1 MMTTRI
7 SPRWTVSSVLWIAVL
22 AIMASFQAWRGAW
35 VDAILFYA
43 IVAVLVIDRLTGGTI
58 KLIKQ
63 PLIVSKPVMLIAG
76 GIATMILVIA
86 PRHGVINFV
95 VMVVIGLSV
104 LLVAWQPQ
112 PEGKKLPARAYTR
125 STYAWAILAV
135 ALCVWEALAFIFSVV
150 MPNGLLNYPT
160 VSVLLDPLVENLWG
174 RIFFVALWIAGGLAL
189 LGVWRKK

>member
-1 MMTTRI
+1 MNIRI

-58 KLIKQ
+58 TLIKQ
-63 PLIVSKPVMLIAG
+63 PLIVSKPVMLVAG